1 MCVFPIGSL
10 LYEIFYILLYLIIS
24 KSFFKLKS
32 VQMVKSVH
40 LLSNTHFHSCFFLT
54 FPFILYFYTKFKLS
68 VNAYLLLIYTFMCM
82 IMLFLGFKPISTLVL
97 TQGNA
102 MLHIFVFNE
111 VQDTTKVSQIILLRI
126 ILLSFQSHQIRI
138 LSAGLGMAWN
148 RDGLS

>member
-1 MCVFPIGSL
+1 MYFLSH
-10 LYEIFYILLYLIIS
+10 IS
-24 KSFFKLKS
+24 IRA
-32 VQMVKSVH
+32 
-40 LLSNTHFHSCFFLT
+40 FFLL
-54 FPFILYFYTKFKLS
+54 FHLYFYKKFKLS

-102 MLHIFVFNE
+102 MLHICVFNE

-148 RDGLS
+148 RDGLSWNRFYFDLWKRRRKRVVEVSKSSIWKLKKGINHENGRKLK